1 MLSRT
6 AENLYWLARYIE
18 RAENIA
24 RLFNVQ
30 ANLMLDLPKP
40 YRFAWQSLVDIT
52 GSNGLFMEH
61 YDEANAANVQTF
73 LLTDKRHSSSISS
86 SLHAAR
92 ENLRAS
98 RDGMPKEAWEEFNEF
113 YQNTTKRLT
122 AAMPNSSR
130 YDVLNDVIAGCQQ
143 FLGLIAG
150 TMDRNE
156 GFYFMRLGRN
166 LERADMT
173 ARIIDVRSAN
183 LLKKADEEL
192 TPYDSI
198 QWMSVLKSLSGYQSY
213 RCHTRGAVI
222 GREVLTFLV
231 QNSEFPRAIQQCID
245 VVEATITKL
254 PNNQRSL
261 DAVAPLRMLID
272 TAPMRTLAD
281 ESLELHQF
289 IDDVEQALIELHQAI
304 AASWFSATYQ

>member
-1 MLSRT
+1 MLSRI
-6 AENLYWLARYIE
+6 AENLYWLGRYIE
-18 RAENIA
+18 RAENTA

-52 GSNGLFMEH
+52 GGNEVFGEH
-61 YDEANAANVQTF
+61 YDEANAINVQTF
-73 LLTDKRHSSSISS
+73 LLTDMKHASSIAS
-86 SLHAAR
+86 SLHSAR

-113 YQNTTKRLT
+113 HQMTTKRLT
-122 AAMPNSSR
+122 AGMPSR
-130 YDVLNDVIAGCQQ
+130 TRFNVLNDIITGCQQ

-156 GFYFMRLGRN
+156 GYYFLRLGRN
-166 LERADMT
+166 MERVDMT

-183 LLKKADEEL
+183 LLKKTEEDL

-213 RCHTRGAVI
+213 RSHTRGPVV
-222 GREVLTFLV
+222 GREVLRFLV
-231 QNSEFPRAIQQCID
+231 QNPEFPRSIQQCVD
-245 VVEATITKL
+245 VVEVTLSKL
-254 PNNQRSL
+254 PNHKTTL
-261 DAVAPLRMLID
+261 EAVTPLRELID
-272 TAPMRTLAD
+272 TAPVRTLAD
-281 ESLELHQF
+281 DSDRLHSF
-289 IDDVEQALIELHQAI
+289 IDEVEQALINLHSAV
-304 AASWFSATYQ
+304 ANSWFSVNH